1 MSELLSSGT
10 MVSLQTS
17 NIELRIKNKKI
28 NKIKKTLLNLGKEE
42 IASFKPLK
50 VKSYKEEIEDNL
62 DKIENKI
69 PSTFKFFSEDYK
81 KQKEFFYQIKPVF
94 DTPFKGN
101 DSVQL
106 NQIDSSDL
114 VNSE

>member
-17 NIELRIKNKKI
+17 NNELRIKNKKI

-62 DKIENKI
+62 DKIKKKFHQHLNFIQKIIKNK
-69 PSTFKFFSEDYK
+69 KNFF
-81 KQKEFFYQIKPVF
+81 IK
-94 DTPFKGN
+94 
-101 DSVQL
+101 L
-106 NQIDSSDL
+106 NQFSIL
-114 VNSE
+114 H